1 MKASARFYR
10 RNADLV
16 PIDSVRLEYN
26 REGVGNGGVR
36 VQFNSLGEKQ
46 TIFMSVGEAR
56 QLATQ
61 LLVATQAQNE
71 GNVTIIDLNDGSAAT
86 LKG

>member
-1 MKASARFYR
+1 MRASARFYR
-10 RNADLV
+10 RNADLM

-61 LLVATQAQNE
+61 LLVATQNE
-71 GNVTIIDLNDGSAAT
+71 GDVTIIDLNDNSAAT

>member
-1 MKASARFYR
+1 MRASARFYR
-10 RNADLV
+10 RNAELV

-61 LLVATQAQNE
+61 LLVATQNE
-71 GNVTIIDLNDGSAAT
+71 GDVTIIDLNDNSAAT